1 MMEDKLT
8 IKVNIA
14 ERMYPVKI
22 NRNEE
27 EKIRKA
33 AKILN
38 EKVNQYKDKKFAN
51 KDEQDFLAMIS
62 LQLSIKLLDFE
73 EKNTLQPIIQRITDL
88 DEKLNEYLENGERS
102 LTY

>member
-1 MMEDKLT
+1 MEEKLT

-38 EKVNQYKDKKFAN
+38 EKINQYKDKKFAN

-62 LQLSIKLLDFE
+62 LQLSIKLLDIE
-73 EKNTLQPIIQRITDL
+73 EKNTIQPIIQKVKNL
-88 DEKLNEYLENGERS
+88 EEKLREYMETEERS